1 MAGALPVP
9 DDRVHPSFGDRRDPM
24 RRVRTEIRGGAV
36 RAHPGVGT
44 VDRIGVGVG
53 VHRGCVRFGAAWHG
67 PILARNTS
75 VPALPLDLGPVSLY
89 LGTSH
94 LECVV
99 ERTPETAMTWT
110 DERVETLKKMWAE
123 GQSASQIA
131 KELGGVTRNA
141 VIGKVHRLGLSNRV
155 GPGGAPEAEEEDL
168 IMPVPPRIDPPPPES
183 EEPVEPEVEPEPLV
197 AEAPADILAA
207 PSAVVTALPVRKLII
222 PAGQPLPPQPSANEI
237 SPEALASVRE
247 VEKRAKRLT
256 LMELTERTCKWP
268 IGDPATEDFWFCGLP
283 SLPGKPYCEAHVGVA
298 FQPMSARRDRR
309 R

>member
-1 MAGALPVP
+1 M
-9 DDRVHPSFGDRRDPM
+9 S
-24 RRVRTEIRGGAV
+24 
-36 RAHPGVGT
+36 
-44 VDRIGVGVG
+44 
-53 VHRGCVRFGAAWHG
+53 
-67 PILARNTS
+67 
-75 VPALPLDLGPVSLY
+75 
-89 LGTSH
+89 
-94 LECVV
+94 
-99 ERTPETAMTWT
+99 WT

-155 GPGGAPEAEEEDL
+155 GPGTPAEDEGTAASAPAATTPSPAAPAKPAPAPRAVAPEPAPRPAPAA
-168 IMPVPPRIDPPPPES
+168 PVPQPVAAEPTAPPMDSSTITFSPTAPI
-183 EEPVEPEVEPEPLV
+183 PL
-197 AEAPADILAA
+197 
-207 PSAVVTALPVRKLII
+207 RKAII

-247 VEKRAKRLT
+247 VEKRAKKLT

-283 SLPGKPYCEAHVGVA
+283 SVAGKPYCEAHVGVA

>member
-1 MAGALPVP
+1 M
-9 DDRVHPSFGDRRDPM
+9 S
-24 RRVRTEIRGGAV
+24 
-36 RAHPGVGT
+36 
-44 VDRIGVGVG
+44 
-53 VHRGCVRFGAAWHG
+53 
-67 PILARNTS
+67 
-75 VPALPLDLGPVSLY
+75 
-89 LGTSH
+89 
-94 LECVV
+94 
-99 ERTPETAMTWT
+99 WT
-110 DERVETLKKMWAE
+110 DERVETLKRMWNE

-155 GPGGAPEAEEEDL
+155 GGKDDDDEAVSTPAPAAAK
-168 IMPVPPRIDPPPPES
+168 
-183 EEPVEPEVEPEPLV
+183 PEPAARPDPAAR
-197 AEAPADILAA
+197 AEAPRQAA
-207 PSAVVTALPVRKLII
+207 PAAPAAAPASNVTTLPVRKAII
-222 PAGQPLPPQPSANEI
+222 PAGQPLPPQPSLNEI

-247 VEKRAKRLT
+247 VEKRARKLT

>member
-1 MAGALPVP
+1 M
-9 DDRVHPSFGDRRDPM
+9 S
-24 RRVRTEIRGGAV
+24 
-36 RAHPGVGT
+36 
-44 VDRIGVGVG
+44 
-53 VHRGCVRFGAAWHG
+53 
-67 PILARNTS
+67 
-75 VPALPLDLGPVSLY
+75 
-89 LGTSH
+89 
-94 LECVV
+94 
-99 ERTPETAMTWT
+99 WT

-155 GPGGAPEAEEEDL
+155 GPGAAAEDEVEVAPVVVPTPAPAPAKPAAAPPRAAAPVAAPEA
-168 IMPVPPRIDPPPPES
+168 PVAAAPAPQPAPVAAV
-183 EEPVEPEVEPEPLV
+183 EPV
-197 AEAPADILAA
+197 APASIESSTITFSPTA
-207 PSAVVTALPVRKLII
+207 PIPLRKAII

-247 VEKRAKRLT
+247 VEKRAKKLS

-283 SLPGKPYCEAHVGVA
+283 SVAGKPYCEAHVGVA

>member
-1 MAGALPVP
+1 M
-9 DDRVHPSFGDRRDPM
+9 S
-24 RRVRTEIRGGAV
+24 
-36 RAHPGVGT
+36 
-44 VDRIGVGVG
+44 
-53 VHRGCVRFGAAWHG
+53 
-67 PILARNTS
+67 
-75 VPALPLDLGPVSLY
+75 
-89 LGTSH
+89 
-94 LECVV
+94 
-99 ERTPETAMTWT
+99 WT
-110 DERVETLKKMWAE
+110 DERVETLKRMWNE

-155 GPGGAPEAEEEDL
+155 GGKEDEDEGTPAAAPAAAAK
-168 IMPVPPRIDPPPPES
+168 
-183 EEPVEPEVEPEPLV
+183 PEPSPRPEPAPAPR
-197 AEAPADILAA
+197 AEAPRPAA
-207 PSAVVTALPVRKLII
+207 PAAAAPASSNVTPLPMRKAII
-222 PAGQPLPPQPSANEI
+222 PAGQPLPPQPSLNEI

-247 VEKRAKRLT
+247 VEKRARKLT

>member
-1 MAGALPVP
+1 M
-9 DDRVHPSFGDRRDPM
+9 S
-24 RRVRTEIRGGAV
+24 
-36 RAHPGVGT
+36 
-44 VDRIGVGVG
+44 
-53 VHRGCVRFGAAWHG
+53 
-67 PILARNTS
+67 
-75 VPALPLDLGPVSLY
+75 
-89 LGTSH
+89 
-94 LECVV
+94 
-99 ERTPETAMTWT
+99 WT

-155 GPGGAPEAEEEDL
+155 GGAPE
-168 IMPVPPRIDPPPPES
+168 PVAVAPGSVKPRVPDATMEA
-183 EEPVEPEVEPEPLV
+183 PEVEAPRAEPRIEPREAPRAAAARPEPE
-197 AEAPADILAA
+197 EAPRAPRAEPAAEPRVSAA
-207 PSAVVTALPVRKLII
+207 PRVEAAPAVVPLRKQIV

-247 VEKRAKRLT
+247 VEKRAKKLS

-268 IGDPATEDFWFCGLP
+268 IGDPATDHFWFCGLP
-283 SLPGKPYCEAHVGVA
+283 SQQGKPYCEAHVGVA